1 MVVLSFSHVFDAPLE
16 QVWSVVGTV
25 DRVDWVPGVAACD
38 LQAGVRTLNLPGA
51 GEIQER
57 IIERDEEN
65 YFLRYQC
72 IESPIPLEF
81 HEARMQLTRESP
93 DQCRLTWEAE
103 IQPASFESF
112 LQESM
117 SSALAQLI
125 TVVEAEASK

>member
-1 MVVLSFSHVFDAPLE
+1 
-16 QVWSVVGTV
+16 
-25 DRVDWVPGVAACD
+25 
-38 LQAGVRTLNLPGA
+38 LNLPGA

-93 DQCRLTWEAE
+93 NQCRLTWEAE

>member
-1 MVVLSFSHVFDAPLE
+1 MLSFSHVFDAPLE

-65 YFLRYQC
+65 YFL
-72 IESPIPLEF
+72 IESSGSNFVLVAFE
-81 HEARMQLTRESP
+81 HYES
-93 DQCRLTWEAE
+93 DLD
-103 IQPASFESF
+103 
-112 LQESM
+112 
-117 SSALAQLI
+117 
-125 TVVEAEASK
+125 